1 MSIKL
6 IVFVC
11 STLLLSLTAQA
22 RSFCEGQR
30 VRTAA
35 EQIASFDPS
44 VDLDLVD
51 YDIFSG
57 GNISAGYEYEVEPA
71 YSNGLYARTDRW
83 QINTSLVPTTDGE
96 LSGGHTWSAG
106 IGAKHGAEA
115 TFIRFF
121 KNACQAEIALPYTP
135 RRVPLKATAALSDK
149 FQRGE
154 YFVFKASLGFVVSAD
169 MLKLLGTPLW
179 GVRASASYLLQG
191 SYQIHIVR
199 QDDDHV
205 RLKIIARRGKE
216 IGAGLNVGWSG
227 EFDVF
232 GVSQLDRQLRRIVDP
247 EPLKVSYNDT
257 NARVFIVDYTLNLRD
272 PAVADAYDKVLR
284 QTKYF
289 KSLQLASPFSSKN
302 EIENKIIMDLAPLED
317 IFRADHDNNNVAR
330 IRRTLRSTSDQ
341 DGARFSLD
349 IGNRLLGFEFD
360 ATTAASRISIRE
372 PNDSITRYLLR
383 SYDRTYDGRVG
394 YSWSRLFTKKGVEVL
409 LKSVDSE
416 FEQLEAIN
424 IVQNFE
430 RKDSRLRKKEF
441 KDIRLQMKK
450 ALPDFV
456 YTHIPFDAWQQ
467 GDKDILRNF
476 GMRYQLVLGPEVVF
490 NTPELTPD
498 EIVTLFKNYLY
509 QKGLT
514 ATDYF
519 VDGPRHDRGGI
530 QHSAQFKFDSALGR
544 IGKKLSQAVDTKRS
558 HNERLQAFMDLRKNT
573 VFSQSGIGFLM
584 YLQPE
589 QTYRLDLNLSA
600 NDRQLDFVRGDE
612 STATFYRKILLIK
625 EALEDEGLDLRRTAE
640 SLKL

>member
-1 MSIKL
+1 MFIKSS
-6 IVFVC
+6 VVVC
-11 STLLLSLTAQA
+11 VALWLSVTAHA

-35 EQIASFDPS
+35 EQIASFDPN

-51 YDIFSG
+51 YEFFSG
-57 GNISAGYEYEVEPA
+57 GSISAGYEYEVEPA

-83 QINTSLVPTTDGE
+83 QINTSVVPVTDGE
-96 LSGGHTWSAG
+96 LSNTHSWSAG

-135 RRVPLKATAALSDK
+135 RRVPLKAAAALSDK
-149 FQRGE
+149 FLRGD

-169 MLKLLGTPLW
+169 MLKLLGNPLW

-216 IGAGLNVGWSG
+216 IGTGLNVGWSG

-257 NARVFIVDYTLNLRD
+257 NARIFIVDYTLNLRD
-272 PAVADAYDKVLR
+272 PAVADAYNKVLR

-289 KSLQLASPFSSKN
+289 KSLQLASPFNSKN

-317 IFRADHDNNNVAR
+317 IFRADYDNNNVSR

-372 PNDSITRYLLR
+372 PDHSITRYLLR

-394 YSWSRLFTKKGVEVL
+394 YSWSRLFTRKGVEVL

-416 FEQLEAIN
+416 FEQLEALN
-424 IVQNFE
+424 IIQNFE
-430 RKDSRLRKKEF
+430 RKDSRLRKAEF
-441 KDIRLQMKK
+441 KDIQFQMKK
-450 ALPDFV
+450 ALPDFI

-490 NTPELTPD
+490 NTPELTAE
-498 EIVTLFKNYLY
+498 EIVNLFRNYLEL
-509 QKGLT
+509 KGLG
-514 ATDYF
+514 ASDYF
-519 VDGPRHDRGGI
+519 TDGPRPQRGGI
-530 QHSAQFKFDSALGR
+530 HQDAEFKFRAALAR
-544 IGKKLSQAVDTKRS
+544 IGKKLSQAVDTKRN
-558 HNERLQAFMDLRKNT
+558 HVERLESFMDLRKNT

-584 YLQPE
+584 SLQPQ

-600 NDRQLDFVRGDE
+600 NDRQLDFVRGEE
-612 STATFYRKILLIK
+612 STAIFYRKILLIK
-625 EALEDEGLDLRRTAE
+625 EALEDDGLDLRRTAE
-640 SLKL
+640 SLKI